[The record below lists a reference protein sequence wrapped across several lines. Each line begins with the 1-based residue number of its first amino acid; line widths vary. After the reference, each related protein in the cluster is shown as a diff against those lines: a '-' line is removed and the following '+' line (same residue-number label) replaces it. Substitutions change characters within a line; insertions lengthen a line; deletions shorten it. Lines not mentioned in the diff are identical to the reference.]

1 MEGEPAKP
9 SEHSQRRDPDDR
21 PPRPPVD
28 RVEALRRAKP
38 PAIALMLVGVINC
51 GLGVF
56 VVVMAFIVGG
66 MNLGAAEGVF
76 GLFNALAGLVI
87 FTGGLNLLKLDA
99 YGLAR
104 TGSITAMVPC
114 VSLCLILGLPIGV
127 WALVTAS
134 NPDVRA
140 AFRDRRR

>member
-1 MEGEPAKP
+1 MDGDEAKP
-9 SEHSQRRDPDDR
+9 WKRSRDDIDR

-28 RVEALRRAKP
+28 RAAALRRAKP
-38 PAIALMLVGVINC
+38 PAIALMLVGLINS

-56 VVVMAFIVGG
+56 IAVMAFVVGG
-66 MNLGAAEGVF
+66 MNLGGAEGAI
-76 GLFNALAGLVI
+76 GLFNALAGLVT
-87 FTGGLNLLKLDA
+87 FTGGLNLLRLDA

-127 WALVTAS
+127 WALVTAGS
-134 NPDVRA
+134 PDVRS
-140 AFRDRRR
+140 AFRDRRA